1 MKHTL
6 SVLVENKPGVLTR
19 VAGLFARRGFNI
31 DSLVVAET
39 ENPAVSRMTI
49 TVDEQDHPVEQVTKQ
64 LHKLINVLKITDL
77 DPAGSVERE
86 LLLIKVKADAQSR
99 SEIMQIVEIF
109 RAKIVDV
116 SSEVLI
122 IEMTGTREKVS
133 AFMELLA
140 ALRGGGVDAHRA
152 HRDEPRQDGRPRAAR
167 ARCKARPVVLPCH
180 DAPKQEVAEQRCC
193 TTKMP
198 IWVSSRGRP

>member
-49 TVDEQDHPVEQVTKQ
+49 TVDEQDQPVEQVTKQ
-64 LHKLINVLKITDL
+64 LHKLINVLKIVDL
-77 DPAGSVERE
+77 DPGASVERE
-86 LLLIKVKADAQSR
+86 LLLVKVRAEAEAR

-116 SSEVLI
+116 SREVLI
-122 IEMTGTREKVS
+122 VEMTGTRDKVS
-133 AFMELLA
+133 AFVELLA
-140 ALRGGGVDAHRA
+140 PFGVVELMRTGHVAIGRGK
-152 HRDEPRQDGRPRAAR
+152 RP
-167 ARCKARPVVLPCH
+167 
-180 DAPKQEVAEQRCC
+180 
-193 TTKMP
+193 T
-198 IWVSSRGRP
+198 

>member
-39 ENPAVSRMTI
+39 ENHAVSRMTI
-49 TVDEQDHPVEQVTKQ
+49 TVDEQDQPVEQVTKQ

-86 LLLIKVKADAQSR
+86 LLLIKVKADASNR
-99 SEIMQIVEIF
+99 SAIMQIVEIF
-109 RAKIVDV
+109 RAKIMDV
-116 SSEVLI
+116 SPEVLI
-122 IEMTGTREKVS
+122 IEMTGARDKVG
-133 AFMELLA
+133 AFMELMA
-140 ALRGGGVDAHRA
+140 PFGVVELMRT
-152 HRDEPRQDGRPRAAR
+152 GRMA
-167 ARCKARPVVLPCH
+167 
-180 DAPKQEVAEQRCC
+180 
-193 TTKMP
+193 M
-198 IWVSSRGRP
+198 SRGKRAT

>member
-39 ENPAVSRMTI
+39 EDPELSRMTI
-49 TVDEQDHPVEQVTKQ
+49 TVDEQDRTVEQVTKQ

-86 LLLIKVKADAQSR
+86 LLLIKVRASAQTRAEVMQMADMFSAR
-99 SEIMQIVEIF
+99 
-109 RAKIVDV
+109 IVDV
-116 SSEVLI
+116 TAEVLL
-122 IEMTGTREKVS
+122 IEMTGTREKVG
-133 AFMELLA
+133 AFIDVLRPFGIVEQMRTGRLA
-140 ALRGGGVDAHRA
+140 
-152 HRDEPRQDGRPRAAR
+152 
-167 ARCKARPVVLPCH
+167 
-180 DAPKQEVAEQRCC
+180 
-193 TTKMP
+193 M
-198 IWVSSRGRP
+198 SRGR

>member
-31 DSLVVAET
+31 ESLVVAET
-39 ENPAVSRMTI
+39 ENPLVSRITI
-49 TVDEQDHPVEQVTKQ
+49 TVDEEDHTVEQVGKQ

-86 LLLIKVKADAQSR
+86 LLLLKVKADAQSR

-116 SSEVLI
+116 SSAVII
-122 IEMTGTREKVS
+122 IEMTGTRDKVS
-133 AFMELLA
+133 AFMELMKPF
-140 ALRGGGVDAHRA
+140 GVVELMRT
-152 HRDEPRQDGRPRAAR
+152 GRMA
-167 ARCKARPVVLPCH
+167 
-180 DAPKQEVAEQRCC
+180 
-193 TTKMP
+193 M
-198 IWVSSRGRP
+198 SRGKRPT

>member
-77 DPAGSVERE
+77 DPSGSVERE
-86 LLLIKVKADAQSR
+86 LLLIKVRADAQSR
-99 SEIMQIVEIF
+99 SAIMQIVEIF
-109 RAKIVDV
+109 RAKIIDV
-116 SSEVLI
+116 SAEVLI

-133 AFMELLA
+133 ALMELLA
-140 ALRGGGVDAHRA
+140 PFGVVELMRT
-152 HRDEPRQDGRPRAAR
+152 GRIA
-167 ARCKARPVVLPCH
+167 
-180 DAPKQEVAEQRCC
+180 
-193 TTKMP
+193 M
-198 IWVSSRGRP
+198 SRGKRAT

>member
-49 TVDEQDHPVEQVTKQ
+49 TVYEQDQPVEQVTKQ
-64 LHKLINVLKITDL
+64 LHKLINVLKIIDL
-77 DPAGSVERE
+77 APGSSVERE
-86 LLLIKVKADAQSR
+86 LLLVKVVADAGAR
-99 SEIMQIVEIF
+99 SEIMQMVEIF

-122 IEMTGTREKVS
+122 IEMTGTRDKVS
-133 AFMELLA
+133 AFVELLA
-140 ALRGGGVDAHRA
+140 PFGVVELMRTGH
-152 HRDEPRQDGRPRAAR
+152 
-167 ARCKARPVVLPCH
+167 
-180 DAPKQEVAEQRCC
+180 VA
-193 TTKMP
+193 M
-198 IWVSSRGRP
+198 SRGKRPT

>member
-49 TVDEQDHPVEQVTKQ
+49 TVEEQDRPIEQVSKQ

-86 LLLIKVKADAQSR
+86 LLLIKVKANAQTR

-109 RAKIVDV
+109 GAKIVDV
-116 SSEVLI
+116 SPEVLI
-122 IEMTGTREKVS
+122 IETTGTREKVS
-133 AFMELLA
+133 AFLELM
-140 ALRGGGVDAHRA
+140 RPFGVVELMRT
-152 HRDEPRQDGRPRAAR
+152 GRIA
-167 ARCKARPVVLPCH
+167 
-180 DAPKQEVAEQRCC
+180 
-193 TTKMP
+193 M
-198 IWVSSRGRP
+198 SRGKRPT

>member
-99 SEIMQIVEIF
+99 SGIMQIVEIF

-116 SSEVLI
+116 NPDVLI
-122 IEMTGTREKVS
+122 IEMTGTRDKVS
-133 AFMELLA
+133 ALMELLDPY
-140 ALRGGGVDAHRA
+140 GVVELMRT
-152 HRDEPRQDGRPRAAR
+152 GRIA
-167 ARCKARPVVLPCH
+167 
-180 DAPKQEVAEQRCC
+180 
-193 TTKMP
+193 M
-198 IWVSSRGRP
+198 SRGKKAT